1 MEAFE
6 KGRIDL
12 AMVGAGESATLV
24 QQIKRVADIIDDT
37 VTGFWREIERLAGLL
52 KPTTPQ

>member
-6 KGRIDL
+6 NGRIDL

-24 QQIKRVADIIDDT
+24 QEIRPVAEIIEDT

-52 KPTTPQ
+52 PPAAAQ

>member
-6 KGRIDL
+6 NGRLDL

-24 QQIKRVADIIDDT
+24 RAVTPVADIINDT

-52 KPTTPQ
+52 ASVTS